1 MLTLSPWAL
10 AGLERATLA
19 GKSLLVGARLVVEW
33 GQGFEGIRQNGGERF
48 GIDDAVEACSVEL
61 RWQTGKWGEVEDT
74 HDVEREDL
82 RRQFGGVVLLVGGL
96 SPEGRGAGGLM
107 N

>member
-1 MLTLSPWAL
+1 MLSLSPWAL

-19 GKSLLVGARLVVEW
+19 GKSLLIGARLVAEW
-33 GQGFEGIRQNGGERF
+33 GQGFEGLRQQKGTGGERF
-48 GIDDAVEACSVEL
+48 GIENAVEACSVEL

-82 RRQFGGVVLLVGGL
+82 RRQFGGVVILVGG
-96 SPEGRGAGGLM
+96 SIS
-107 N
+107 

>member
-1 MLTLSPWAL
+1 MLTLSPWDL

-33 GQGFEGIRQNGGERF
+33 GQGSEGIRQNGGQRF
-48 GIDDAVEACSVEL
+48 GIEDAVEACSVEL
-61 RWQTGKWGEVEDT
+61 RWQTGNWGEVEDT

-82 RRQFGGVVLLVGGL
+82 RRQFGGVVVLVGG
-96 SPEGRGAGGLM
+96 EKWTD
-107 N
+107 

>member
-19 GKSLLVGARLVVEW
+19 GKSLLIGARLVAEW
-33 GQGFEGIRQNGGERF
+33 GQGFEGLRQKGGERF
-48 GIDDAVEACSVEL
+48 GIEDAVEACSVEL

-82 RRQFGGVVLLVGGL
+82 RRQFGGVVVLVSGL
-96 SPEGRGAGGLM
+96 SREGAGGVM

>member
-1 MLTLSPWAL
+1 MA
-10 AGLERATLA
+10 
-19 GKSLLVGARLVVEW
+19 EW
-33 GQGFEGIRQNGGERF
+33 GQGFEGLRQKGGKRF
-48 GIDDAVEACSVEL
+48 GIEDAVEACSVEL

-82 RRQFGGVVLLVGGL
+82 RRQFGGVVILVGGL
-96 SPEGRGAGGLM
+96 SREGELGGVM

>member
-1 MLTLSPWAL
+1 MA
-10 AGLERATLA
+10 
-19 GKSLLVGARLVVEW
+19 EW
-33 GQGFEGIRQNGGERF
+33 GQGFEGVRQKGGPRF
-48 GIDDAVEACSVEL
+48 GIEDAVEACSVEL

-82 RRQFGGVVLLVGGL
+82 RRQFGGVVVLVGGL
-96 SPEGRGAGGLM
+96 SREGGGGVM

>member
-1 MLTLSPWAL
+1 M
-10 AGLERATLA
+10 
-19 GKSLLVGARLVVEW
+19 GARLVVEW
-33 GQGFEGIRQNGGERF
+33 GQGFEGIRQNGGARF
-48 GIDDAVEACSVEL
+48 GIEEAVEACSVEL

-82 RRQFGGVVLLVGGL
+82 RRQFGGVVVLVGGL
-96 SPEGRGAGGLM
+96 PCEGGRGVM

>member
-1 MLTLSPWAL
+1 MLSLSPWAL

-33 GQGFEGIRQNGGERF
+33 GQGFEGVRRQNWDGGKKF
-48 GIDDAVEACSVEL
+48 GIEDAVEACSVEL

-82 RRQFGGVVLLVGGL
+82 RRQFGGVVVLVGGL
-96 SPEGRGAGGLM
+96 AR
-107 N
+107 